1 MLSHPGRATG
11 VRPRAVSHRRHRG
24 RSWPDRSRPATA
36 RRSVPSRRPRC
47 RLPRLP
53 RRSRRRPRGRHR
65 PVCRAPSRPRTRA
78 HCRTAWAAAPVRAP
92 DVPRS
97 AARHAR
103 DGSHVRPGPA
113 SPPSPTHRGA
123 RAGAVEVRS
132 VRVTGRPRPSNCC
145 PASRPGSARPNRPT
159 GPRGSR
165 GCRPPTTARSQRRAT
180 PARCPPAAPRAARSC
195 RSAPR
200 ATERAVAPRPWPS
213 RSARATRQG
222 TTSESQGRRA
232 GRAPAPRSP
241 PRSARRRSPVRRR
254 RPAAARG
261 AAAGACVGH
270 RGLDGGEKRGHGP
283 CRFNEPAGRQET
295 GRQLPSPDVIRQ
307 SPGPP
312 RFPGVSPRCF
322 LPRSH
327 GVSHRVSRRAR
338 FPASTGNGKP
348 IDTACGLPHVGRAG
362 TTGPA
367 ETPGEAPTMNDPAA
381 TVSSSLRARSPR
393 RR

>member
-270 RGLDGGEKRGHGP
+270 RGLDGERSEVMVH
-283 CRFNEPAGRQET
+283 AGST
-295 GRQLPSPDVIRQ
+295 
-307 SPGPP
+307 
-312 RFPGVSPRCF
+312 
-322 LPRSH
+322 
-327 GVSHRVSRRAR
+327 SRRAGR
-338 FPASTGNGKP
+338 RPAVNSRPPTSSASPRARPGFPVFPRGVSCPGRTVFPTGFPAGPVSQPRRETGNP
-348 IDTACGLPHVGRAG
+348 STPPADCRMLAVPEPPAPQRLPERH
-362 TTGPA
+362 P
-367 ETPGEAPTMNDPAA
+367 P
-381 TVSSSLRARSPR
+381 
-393 RR
+393 